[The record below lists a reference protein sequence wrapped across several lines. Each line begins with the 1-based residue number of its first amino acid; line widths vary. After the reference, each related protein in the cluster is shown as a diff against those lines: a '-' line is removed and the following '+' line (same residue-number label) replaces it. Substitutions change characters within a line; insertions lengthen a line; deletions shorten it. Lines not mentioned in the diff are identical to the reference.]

1 MRAKEKETTDD
12 EMAGWDHWVIGH
24 EFEQT
29 LGNSEGQGSLA
40 CCTPWSHKKSDITEQ
55 LNRTAI
61 FWKKEKKDS
70 NVLPI
75 SDVFQVLLA
84 QYEPCEV
91 VYFGKVYYASLQR
104 PVQGKI
110 LQT

>member
-1 MRAKEKETTDD
+1 MMD
-12 EMAGWDHWVIGH
+12 EMAGWDHWVIGY

-40 CCTPWSHKKSDITEQ
+40 YCTPWSRKKSDITEQ

-70 NVLPI
+70 KVLPI